1 MIQLEVDLLDIVGMV
16 AFLVLLCNLPLIV
29 YFIGRVRGRYWFFN
43 CETPKDLAEYQLQ
56 VSKILILVGSMCFV
70 LLLVFAYIVNLQT
83 EPVLVMNRL
92 STGYQFIY
100 VRLIPFEKVA
110 ALVISAFACLPQLL
124 IGLHI
129 YLSRRY
135 PEPLAR
141 DIPFK
146 KGCRVS
152 GFFLEDNAFQSSLK
166 NRPNSPVSICR
177 CHFSLFCST
186 LFSLIFIAPVFV
198 FILLF
203 MDQPEVWRYFLV
215 LALVLW
221 LGLLLFYYLRFAH
234 LLIRLKR
241 HAQRKKGKNKER
253 DKGGQRVEKK

>member
-1 MIQLEVDLLDIVGMV
+1 VDLLDIVGMV
-16 AFLVLLCNLPLIV
+16 AFLALLCNMPLIV
-29 YFIGRVRGRYWFFN
+29 YFIGRVRGKYWFFN

-56 VSKILILVGSMCFV
+56 VSKILIPVGSMCFV
-70 LLLVFAYIVNLQT
+70 LLLLFAYLVNIQT
-83 EPVLVMNRL
+83 EPRVVMNRL
-92 STGYQFIY
+92 YTGYELIY

-124 IGLHI
+124 IGLHMYI
-129 YLSRRY
+129 SRRY

-141 DIPFK
+141 DISFK
-146 KGCRVS
+146 KGHRAS
-152 GFFLEDNAFQSSLK
+152 TFFLEDNAFHSSLI

-177 CHFSLFCST
+177 CNYALFCST
-186 LFSLIFIAPVFV
+186 LFSLIFIAPLFV

-203 MDQPEVWRYFLV
+203 MDQPEVWRYFLL

-241 HAQRKKGKNKER
+241 HAQRKK
-253 DKGGQRVEKK
+253 EKKQSKDIKGCQQTEKN